1 MCVSTNNSSLRY
13 SYKTVLSSTRA
24 TAEMKM
30 KVKSDES
37 KEEEEEEEERVNEGS
52 EGHFTSETGGMRQE
66 EA

>member
-24 TAEMKM
+24 TAKMKM

-37 KEEEEEEEERVNEGS
+37 KEEEEEERVNEGS
-52 EGHFTSETGGMRQE
+52 EGHFTSETGGMRRE

>member
-37 KEEEEEEEERVNEGS
+37 KEEEEEERVNEGS
-52 EGHFTSETGGMRQE
+52 EGHFTSETGGMRRE